1 MNLSIG
7 LSLTR
12 PSGPLGFN
20 PASLFANGEEGA
32 WYDPSDLSTLF
43 QDTAGAT
50 PAGVGDPVGL
60 ILDKSKGRNYPAQF
74 FPDIPI
80 PLFSANTAI
89 QAALIENALI
99 ANSGVYYVSP
109 STGSDSNAGTE
120 AAPFQTVSK
129 AIRTATGAAS
139 RVVMLEDAVI
149 EPFDLRSID
158 ASQTTQQFKWL
169 DANGFDVT
177 IRVAGPDLSSQTW
190 TQDGTYTNCYTTVL
204 SIGASAQVTRV
215 LNQSLADDYGY
226 DLPLREY
233 SSEALLD
240 AATDAGYYW
249 DNSTKTLWM
258 NIDGNVEAQKANYRA
273 LYLNSAGTSRIFI
286 SGASLGLSGVK
297 LEGVQIFSLDAA
309 GRRPEVWM
317 HDVEQVY
324 AYGKGGDVRGWYVAT
339 DCTVYGSGADGCNA
353 FTAWAGG
360 KSLIQDVRCRF
371 IRSGDRRT
379 FAVNGSNQGVSAHGG
394 SYHIAHDCEYIE
406 NNGQGVADTCVNS
419 STDYSWLIDCRVVGG
434 APGVTADNFLFGSAA
449 TSAARIA
456 FLDNCVSESSSSN
469 DLSVQVNGTVQR
481 LSSDFVAV
489 SGASLPYGNHATQST
504 PTARPT
510 LAVTGTTPETLGS
523 EEVTNGTFDAGLTG
537 WTSGAFDPATLDSG
551 GAKIERNGVTN
562 SALVQTSVF
571 IVGKTY
577 RISYDVLSGSGN
589 TGASLLIA
597 GQNADSV
604 PGSYSFVYTATTT
617 TFEARCYL
625 NNYATVDNISV
636 KEVLTWADAK
646 YYLDFDGSDD
656 WLRATFS
663 ANQAQPNTLA
673 AAFKFNQGSRNE
685 FVVDGV
691 STDRNAIYKTTTDL
705 QLFAGSSITD
715 SSAAGTTELVALG
728 HLNTTSSELRV
739 NGTQVATGDVGSS
752 QWGGI
757 TLGADS
763 SDALWLDGRIYGFVG
778 VNRTLT
784 AGEIDDVESYLATK
798 SGVTL

>member
-109 STGSDSNAGTE
+109 STGSDLNAGTE

-226 DLPLREY
+226 DTPLRKY
-233 SSEALLD
+233 SSAALLD

-249 DNSTKTLWM
+249 DNSTKTLWL
-258 NIDGNVEAQKANYRA
+258 NIGGNVEASKANYRA
-273 LYLNSAGTSRIFI
+273 LYLNNAGTSRIFI

-317 HDVEQVY
+317 HNVEQVY
-324 AYGKGGDVRGWYVAT
+324 PVNKGGDIRGWYVAT
-339 DCTVYGSGADGCNA
+339 DCTVYGSEDDGCNA

-379 FAVNGSNQGVSAHGG
+379 FDVSGTRQGVSAQGG
-394 SYHIAHDCEYIE
+394 SYHIAHDSEYIE
-406 NNGQGVADTCVNS
+406 NNGGGVADLCANS
-419 STDYSWLIDCRVVGG
+419 LIDYSWLVDCRGVGG
-434 APGVTADNFLFGSAA
+434 APGVTTDNFLFGSAA

-456 FLDNCVSESSSSN
+456 FLDNCVSESSSSY
-469 DLSVQVNGTVQR
+469 DLSVQANGIVQR
-481 LSSDFVAV
+481 LNSNFASVFGV
-489 SGASLPYGNHATQST
+489 SLPYGNHATQST
-504 PTARPT
+504 STARPT
-510 LAVTGTTPETLGS
+510 LQ
-523 EEVTNGTFDAGLTG
+523 
-537 WTSGAFDPATLDSG
+537 TSGGL
-551 GAKIERNGVTN
+551 
-562 SALVQTSVF
+562 
-571 IVGKTY
+571 
-577 RISYDVLSGSGN
+577 
-589 TGASLLIA
+589 
-597 GQNADSV
+597 
-604 PGSYSFVYTATTT
+604 
-617 TFEARCYL
+617 
-625 NNYATVDNISV
+625 
-636 KEVLTWADAK
+636 
-646 YYLDFDGSDD
+646 YYLDFDGVDD
-656 WLRATFS
+656 GMGA
-663 ANQAQPNTLA
+663 ALA
-673 AAFKFNQGSRNE
+673 S
-685 FVVDGV
+685 
-691 STDRNAIYKTTTDL
+691 STDAMACFCGWSVNDATGIYIYRLGYGNTSNFVGAWNTASGQAINAI
-705 QLFAGSSITD
+705 AGSPTFRLDGTD
-715 SSAAGTTELVALG
+715 ISPANRGALESLVN
-728 HLNTTSSELRV
+728 LNTEQVFGAEGLNIATAWPEGIAFGNYSGGYNSNYKIYGMILR
-739 NGTQVATGDVGSS
+739 
-752 QWGGI
+752 
-757 TLGADS
+757 
-763 SDALWLDGRIYGFVG
+763 DALS
-778 VNRTLT
+778 T
-784 AGEIDDVESYLATK
+784 AEREAVETYLATK
-798 SGVTL
+798 SGVTLP